1 MEFSI
6 KGTGKSL
13 GAAISFVLQ
22 RLHANVFRQQIPTP
36 LAEKT
41 MPWSPKSFR
50 QPQLKPSSMNCP
62 RCFPFSQSY

>member
-22 RLHANVFRQQIPTP
+22 KLHANVFRQQIPTP

-41 MPWSPKSFR
+41 MPWSP
-50 QPQLKPSSMNCP
+50 
-62 RCFPFSQSY
+62 